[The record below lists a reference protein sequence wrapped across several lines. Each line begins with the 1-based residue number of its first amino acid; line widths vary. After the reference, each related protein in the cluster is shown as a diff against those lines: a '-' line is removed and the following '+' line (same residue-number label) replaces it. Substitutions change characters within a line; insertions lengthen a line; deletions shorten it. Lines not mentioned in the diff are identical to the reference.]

1 MKNMGNLNA
10 NQIFNPNERRHPPP
24 PDSDENDRGS
34 EMEKFIRNKYQYKQF
49 MAPAPATSPT
59 SAPPP
64 VPKDPV
70 PGRSGGASLGSQS
83 DVEDVIQLRR
93 APSRAKSTPIVS
105 SKSSSHS
112 QNVLSSFNPPP
123 ASSSVSSRAPVFGSG
138 NLPYRPSTASA
149 LEPPPPSQ
157 RANSSKSHTYPQ
169 PVPIPPDPS
178 PQPYNNQPRL
188 QYASQV
194 SPGPTNPLW
203 QDMMSLSLSPGA
215 TSPSTSSTSG
225 SMFSSPS
232 YANGS
237 SLHPPPSVLGAF
249 RSNSDDVL
257 GAPSRSFSLPSPSP
271 SVAGMSAFGNAMG
284 MQTNPSSPVNPFS
297 HLGRQMTGT
306 LSGGGSYGNQ
316 QSTLTNPFNTGGS
329 TSFLNNQMTGYQGA
343 PSQQTTPPWSSAPTS
358 HIGQAQQQSMSQSPF
373 GFGAMGGMMNT
384 LPSSSVML
392 ANPQSQSQ
400 QSFNMTS
407 SSPFGVGGAPS
418 SALSFQQ
425 AYQVPYTP
433 GSSAAAP
440 SFSSLPS
447 TNTQAPSPFQHPF
460 NMPSQQRQ
468 SPSPFNN
475 LNAST
480 QSSFAQS
487 MLPAYLKNPGP
498 PQPTRSNTNP
508 FGDLW
513 ASSAAQNAGPHA
525 GGSAWSGAR

>member
-1 MKNMGNLNA
+1 MALRADKHQRILAELLTRPGNDICADCRSRAPRWAAWNIGVFLCVHCASIHRKMGTHISKVVTLDTWTKEQVESMKTMGNLNA

-34 EMEKFIRNKYQYKQF
+34 DMEKFIRNKYQYKQF
-49 MAPAPATSPT
+49 MASVPATSPP

-123 ASSSVSSRAPVFGSG
+123 ASSSTSSRAPVFGSG

-157 RANSSKSHTYPQ
+157 RANSSKSQTYPQ

-203 QDMMSLSLSPGA
+203 QDMMSLSLSPGV

-225 SMFSSPS
+225 SVFSSPS

-237 SLHPPPSVLGAF
+237 SFEPSAI
-249 RSNSDDVL
+249 RSWCVSE
-257 GAPSRSFSLPSPSP
+257 
-271 SVAGMSAFGNAMG
+271 
-284 MQTNPSSPVNPFS
+284 
-297 HLGRQMTGT
+297 
-306 LSGGGSYGNQ
+306 
-316 QSTLTNPFNTGGS
+316 
-329 TSFLNNQMTGYQGA
+329 
-343 PSQQTTPPWSSAPTS
+343 
-358 HIGQAQQQSMSQSPF
+358 
-373 GFGAMGGMMNT
+373 
-384 LPSSSVML
+384 
-392 ANPQSQSQ
+392 
-400 QSFNMTS
+400 
-407 SSPFGVGGAPS
+407 
-418 SALSFQQ
+418 
-425 AYQVPYTP
+425 
-433 GSSAAAP
+433 
-440 SFSSLPS
+440 
-447 TNTQAPSPFQHPF
+447 
-460 NMPSQQRQ
+460 
-468 SPSPFNN
+468 
-475 LNAST
+475 
-480 QSSFAQS
+480 
-487 MLPAYLKNPGP
+487 
-498 PQPTRSNTNP
+498 
-508 FGDLW
+508 
-513 ASSAAQNAGPHA
+513 
-525 GGSAWSGAR
+525 